1 MKVKM
6 YIDPDGYIYQ
16 ADEDGQSIQFR
27 DSVMNLSWMCSH
39 LLTDKVRKEARPA
52 QEVLDEEAALQG
64 WQPWE
69 KPEAQAVEAKSNA
82 VKLAEAVLSAVKHFK
97 GELTAEG
104 CRQALGKSYNSYS
117 GLESGGYQCSPRG
130 VKLIPKDEDFM
141 DLTWSK
147 FIKFCRE
154 SGLMEEEST
163 PCNPKPAPS
172 TAAAATTAAP
182 AAVSPAA
189 TSTTLE
195 SAEDA
200 AASTPESST
209 ESTQASPSA
218 PCSPVGSDTAVPLA
232 CAPSASATPAAG
244 FDYGGLDQP
253 TVDTLHLAEKM
264 IADARRDYVAKLA
277 QAVYIAHDAL
287 LPVSNCDGQ
296 TLKHNQHSEKTFVQW
311 CASVGLSKGGAY
323 RLLQVAGLLNGAT
336 PEEQAVLEAASPSL
350 LYAAAKPSAP
360 AQLVQGVKDGDI
372 TTNKQYQELLAQLKA
387 KDQALADEK
396 AAHKAESLAFSEA
409 LADEQ
414 RLRQASDAARIEAE
428 STVRGLQEL
437 CSGASK
443 SEQAAIQR
451 AEKAEQQLATT
462 RDELRQQTGRVKELE
477 ARPIEVKGAD
487 PDDIAR
493 WRAEGAKPVQAQ
505 LDKVQAE
512 ADDLREKLRE
522 AEAGKDSTA
531 DELAISKQIVN
542 TVEGILRARFGVLDA
557 MPYEVFEAAVEPF
570 EALRD
575 RLSEALEVGRWPSGK
590 END

>member
-1 MKVKM
+1 M
-6 YIDPDGYIYQ
+6 
-16 ADEDGQSIQFR
+16 E
-27 DSVMNLSWMCSH
+27 
-39 LLTDKVRKEARPA
+39 
-52 QEVLDEEAALQG
+52 
-64 WQPWE
+64 
-69 KPEAQAVEAKSNA
+69 KSNA
-82 VKLAEAVLSAVKHFK
+82 VKLAADLVERLEKLYVEPSAAAFR
-97 GELTAEG
+97 EFF
-104 CRQALGKSYNSYS
+104 GKPYAGFCNGFGSV
-117 GLESGGYQCSPRG
+117 QCSLRG
-130 VKLIPKDEDFM
+130 VRIVPDGEDAM

-154 SGLMEEEST
+154 SGLMEEATT

-172 TAAAATTAAP
+172 TDAAATTAAP
-182 AAVSPAA
+182 AAAPPAA
-189 TSTTLE
+189 TSTTWE
-195 SAEDA
+195 SGADA
-200 AASTPESST
+200 AASTPGSWT
-209 ESTQASPSA
+209 EPTQPSPSGH
-218 PCSPVGSDTAVPLA
+218 CSPADCGTAAPLA
-232 CAPSASATPAAG
+232 CAPDAPATPAAG
-244 FDYGGLDQP
+244 FDYTGLDRP
-253 TVDTLHLAEKM
+253 TVDALHWAERE
-264 IADARRDYVAKLA
+264 ICEARRDYVAKLA

-287 LPVSNCDGQ
+287 CGGVVQNLDNSKHGHRGDDAFVS
-296 TLKHNQHSEKTFVQW
+296 W
-311 CASVGLSKGGAY
+311 CASVGMKRSTAY
-323 RLLQVAGLLNGAT
+323 NLLQVAGLLNGAT
-336 PEEQAVLEAASPSL
+336 PEEQAVLETASPSL
-350 LYAAAKPSAP
+350 LYAASKPSAP

-542 TVEGILRARFGVLDA
+542 TVEGILRARFEALDA
-557 MPYEVFEAAVEPF
+557 LPYDVFETAVEPF

-575 RLSEALEVGRWPSGK
+575 RLNEALEVGRWPARK
-590 END
+590 DNT

>member
-1 MKVKM
+1 M
-6 YIDPDGYIYQ
+6 
-16 ADEDGQSIQFR
+16 
-27 DSVMNLSWMCSH
+27 
-39 LLTDKVRKEARPA
+39 
-52 QEVLDEEAALQG
+52 QE
-64 WQPWE
+64 W
-69 KPEAQAVEAKSNA
+69 KPQTPSTNA
-82 VKLAEAVLSAVKHFK
+82 VKLAAILVSYKK
-97 GELTAEG
+97 KIGGEMTAEG
-104 CRQALGKSYNSYS
+104 FRNAMG
-117 GLESGGYQCSPRG
+117 SGGSARSFGFIDYDYKG
-130 VKLIPKDEDFM
+130 VSIRPEGEPETKY
-141 DLTWSK
+141 TWSK

-154 SGLMEEEST
+154 NGLIKEEPT
-163 PCNPKPAPS
+163 PCNPKPAQNAD
-172 TAAAATTAAP
+172 AAVTTAAP

-189 TSTTLE
+189 TST
-195 SAEDA
+195 D
-200 AASTPESST
+200 
-209 ESTQASPSA
+209 
-218 PCSPVGSDTAVPLA
+218 PCSPVDSDTAAPLA

-287 LPVSNCDGQ
+287 CGRGCDKLSQ
-296 TLKHNQHSEKTFVQW
+296 AHNNQYSEKTFGAW
-311 CASVGLSKGGAY
+311 CAHVGISRKTGE
-323 RLLQVAGLLNGAT
+323 RLIQVAGLLNGAT
-336 PEEQAVLEAASPSL
+336 LEEQAVLEAASPSL

-387 KDQALADEK
+387 KDQELADVRREAELDRK
-396 AAHKAESLAFSEA
+396 EQQDANAAAHRYKAEADRRAQDQQRLEGRVKTLTEA
-409 LADEQ
+409 LN
-414 RLRQASDAARIEAE
+414 
-428 STVRGLQEL
+428 
-437 CSGASK
+437 ASK
-443 SEQAAIQR
+443 QEAHASAA
-451 AEKAEQQLATT
+451 
-462 RDELRQQTGRVKELE
+462 RVKELE

-531 DELAISKQIVN
+531 DELSISKQIVN

-575 RLSEALEVGRWPSGK
+575 RLSEALEVGRWPARK
-590 END
+590 DNT

>member
-1 MKVKM
+1 MATNNT
-6 YIDPDGYIYQ
+6 I
-16 ADEDGQSIQFR
+16 
-27 DSVMNLSWMCSH
+27 
-39 LLTDKVRKEARPA
+39 
-52 QEVLDEEAALQG
+52 
-64 WQPWE
+64 
-69 KPEAQAVEAKSNA
+69 
-82 VKLAEAVLSAVKHFK
+82 KLADTLISYIKTQLC
-97 GELTAEG
+97 GDLTADN
-104 CRQALGKSYNSYS
+104 CRLVVGKSYLFQ
-117 GLESGGYQCSPRG
+117 GDPELGDFKCSPRG
-130 VKLIPKDEDFM
+130 VTLIPRGEDFT
-141 DLTWSK
+141 DFTWSK

-154 SGLMEEEST
+154 NGLMEEATT
-163 PCNPKPAPS
+163 PCNPKPVPS
-172 TAAAATTAAP
+172 TDAAATAADPAVMPTAE
-182 AAVSPAA
+182 
-189 TSTTLE
+189 TSTTLVSE
-195 SAEDA
+195 EDA
-200 AASTPESST
+200 EASMLKPSSPDVQTPLSAP
-209 ESTQASPSA
+209 ASPADAGVATQSLSA
-218 PCSPVGSDTAVPLA
+218 AAPASSAVQ
-232 CAPSASATPAAG
+232 PSASSA
-244 FDYGGLDQP
+244 FDYAGLDLP
-253 TVDTLHLAEKM
+253 TVDTLHLAERM
-264 IADARRDYVAKLA
+264 ISEARRDYVAKLA

-287 LPVSNCDGQ
+287 CGRGCDKLSQ
-296 TLKHNQHSEKTFVQW
+296 AHNNQYSEKTFGAW
-311 CASVGLSKGGAY
+311 CAHVGISRKTGE
-323 RLLQVAGLLNGAT
+323 RLIQVAGLLNGAT

-531 DELAISKQIVN
+531 DELSISKQIVN
-542 TVEGILRARFGVLDA
+542 TVEGILRARFEALDA
-557 MPYEVFEAAVEPF
+557 MPYDVFETAVEPF

-575 RLSEALEVGRWPSGK
+575 RLNEALEVGRWPVRK
-590 END
+590 ENK

>member
-1 MKVKM
+1 M
-6 YIDPDGYIYQ
+6 
-16 ADEDGQSIQFR
+16 
-27 DSVMNLSWMCSH
+27 
-39 LLTDKVRKEARPA
+39 
-52 QEVLDEEAALQG
+52 
-64 WQPWE
+64 E
-69 KPEAQAVEAKSNA
+69 KTNA
-82 VKLAEAVLSAVKHFK
+82 VKLAADLVERLEKLYVEPSAAAFR
-97 GELTAEG
+97 EFF
-104 CRQALGKSYNSYS
+104 GKPYAGFCNGFGSV
-117 GLESGGYQCSPRG
+117 QCSLRG
-130 VKLIPKDEDFM
+130 VRIVPDGEDAM

-163 PCNPKPAPS
+163 PCNPKPARNA
-172 TAAAATTAAP
+172 AAAATTAAP

-200 AASTPESST
+200 AASTPGSST

-218 PCSPVGSDTAVPLA
+218 PCSPVGSDTAAPLA

-287 LPVSNCDGQ
+287 CGRGCDKLSQ
-296 TLKHNQHSEKTFVQW
+296 AHNNQYSEKTFGAW
-311 CASVGLSKGGAY
+311 CAHVGISRKTGE
-323 RLLQVAGLLNGAT
+323 RLIQVAGLLNGAT

>member
-1 MKVKM
+1 MFDLERRAM
-6 YIDPDGYIYQ
+6 MGDQ
-16 ADEDGQSIQFR
+16 
-27 DSVMNLSWMCSH
+27 
-39 LLTDKVRKEARPA
+39 
-52 QEVLDEEAALQG
+52 
-64 WQPWE
+64 
-69 KPEAQAVEAKSNA
+69 EAQKECAKGRIALPCPFEVPQGNA
-82 VKLAEAVLSAVKHFK
+82 VKLADALFRYIKSHLC
-97 GELTAEG
+97 GELTADN
-104 CRQALGKSYNSYS
+104 CRLVVGKSYFSHGDP
-117 GLESGGYQCSPRG
+117 GLGDFQCSPRG
-130 VKLIPKDEDFM
+130 VKLIPRGEDFM

-163 PCNPKPAPS
+163 PCNPKPARNA
-172 TAAAATTAAP
+172 AAAATTAAP

-244 FDYGGLDQP
+244 FDFG
-253 TVDTLHLAEKM
+253 
-264 IADARRDYVAKLA
+264 ADAETNALLLQDAQIFMASSMARVMAAKR
-277 QAVYIAHDAL
+277 AHDRTAHNYRGSWGKWCE
-287 LPVSNCDGQ
+287 VVGISRDTGDNMVRVAERFGNVQIDGQ
-296 TLKHNQHSEKTFVQW
+296 NLIDLQPLK
-311 CASVGLSKGGAY
+311 
-323 RLLQVAGLLNGAT
+323 
-336 PEEQAVLEAASPSL
+336 L
-350 LYAAAKPSAP
+350 LYAASKPSAP

-414 RLRQASDAARIEAE
+414 RLRQASDAARIEVE

-542 TVEGILRARFGVLDA
+542 TVEGILRARFEALDA
-557 MPYEVFEAAVEPF
+557 LPYDVFETAVEPF

-575 RLSEALEVGRWPSGK
+575 RLSEALEVGRWPL
-590 END
+590 